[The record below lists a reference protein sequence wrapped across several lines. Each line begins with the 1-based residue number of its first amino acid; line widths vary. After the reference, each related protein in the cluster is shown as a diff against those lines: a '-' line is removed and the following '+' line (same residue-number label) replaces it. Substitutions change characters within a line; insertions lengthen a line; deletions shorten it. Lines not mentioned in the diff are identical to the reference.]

1 MFSSYDTLLLLLHL
15 TRNLDTGDVG
25 ADTDVGGVSDMSVS
39 SHGDSVS
46 ETSGSHN
53 SSVVHVRD
61 NSGGVT
67 VEGLGL
73 SLPLAVDV
81 GMISGISDNTVVDTS
96 VVHVRGNSGDV
107 SVEGLGLSL
116 PLAVDIGMIS
126 GISDNTVVDTSMVHG
141 RVNSGSVSVVGL
153 GLSLPLAVDI
163 GMISG
168 VSYHTMVDSGSDDG
182 VSNDSNIVWSSIGKS
197 VSNVMSGSDLSD
209 SVRLRLSLS
218 LPLSVDHGGISDHRV
233 VDSSVREASYSSNT
247 GIGDTSDNTTSSA
260 PSQHLSDGVGIRLA
274 ADGYSQEHC
283 EEGTHGE
290 C

>member
-1 MFSSYDTLLLLLHL
+1 
-15 TRNLDTGDVG
+15 
-25 ADTDVGGVSDMSVS
+25 MSVS

-46 ETSGSHN
+46 ESSGSHN

-67 VEGLGL
+67 GEGLGL
-73 SLPLAVDV
+73 SLPLTIDIR
-81 GMISGISDNTVVDTS
+81 MICGISDNTVVDTS
-96 VVHVRGNSGDV
+96 V
-107 SVEGLGLSL
+107 
-116 PLAVDIGMIS
+116 
-126 GISDNTVVDTSMVHG
+126 VHG

-168 VSYHTMVDSGSDDG
+168 VSYHTMVDNGSDSG

-209 SVRLRLSLS
+209 SVRLRLT
-218 LPLSVDHGGISDHRV
+218 LSVEYGVGISNHRG
-233 VDSSVREASYSSNT
+233 VDSSVREASYSSNP
-247 GIGDTSDNTTSSA
+247 GIADTSDNTTSSA
-260 PSQHLSDGVGIRLA
+260 ASQHLSNGVGIRLA
-274 ADGYSQEHC
+274 ADGYSKEHC

>member
-1 MFSSYDTLLLLLHL
+1 MIDK
-15 TRNLDTGDVG
+15 
-25 ADTDVGGVSDMSVS
+25 
-39 SHGDSVS
+39 
-46 ETSGSHN
+46 

-73 SLPLAVDV
+73 SLPLAIDIR
-81 GMISGISDNTVVDTS
+81 MISGISDNTVVDTS
-96 VVHVRGNSGDV
+96 VVH
-107 SVEGLGLSL
+107 
-116 PLAVDIGMIS
+116 
-126 GISDNTVVDTSMVHG
+126 G
-141 RVNSGSVSVVGL
+141 RVNSGRSVVSVVGL

-168 VSYHTMVDSGSDDG
+168 VSYHTMMDNGSDSG
-182 VSNDSNIVWSSIGKS
+182 VSNDSNIVCSSLGNS

-218 LPLSVDHGGISDHRV
+218 LPLSVEMGISNQV
-233 VDSSVREASYSSNT
+233 GVDSSVREASYSSNFR
-247 GIGDTSDNTTSSA
+247 IADTSDNTTSSA
-260 PSQHLSDGVGIRLA
+260 ASQPLSDSVGIRLA
-274 ADGYSQEHC
+274 TDGYSKEHC

>member
-1 MFSSYDTLLLLLHL
+1 
-15 TRNLDTGDVG
+15 
-25 ADTDVGGVSDMSVS
+25 MSVS
-39 SHGDSVS
+39 SHGHSVS
-46 ETSGSHN
+46 ETSGGDDT
-53 SSVVHVRD
+53 SVVHVRD
-61 NSGGVT
+61 NSSGVT
-67 VEGLGL
+67 IEGLGL

-96 VVHVRGNSGDV
+96 VVHIRGNSGDV

-126 GISDNTVVDTSMVHG
+126 GVSNHTVVDNGSDRVH
-141 RVNSGSVSVVGL
+141 GSVS
-153 GLSLPLAVDI
+153 D
-163 GMISG
+163 
-168 VSYHTMVDSGSDDG
+168 
-182 VSNDSNIVWSSIGKS
+182 DSNIVKSSLSSS
-197 VSNVMSGSDLSD
+197 VSNMMSGSDLSD

-218 LPLSVDHGGISDHRV
+218 LPLSVEFGVSNHRV

-260 PSQHLSDGVGIRLA
+260 ASQHLSDGVGIRLA

>member
-46 ETSGSHN
+46 ETSGGDDT
-53 SSVVHVRD
+53 SVVHVRD

-67 VEGLGL
+67 VEGLEI
-73 SLPLAVDV
+73 SLTIAVDV
-81 GMISGISDNTVVDTS
+81 GMISGVSYNTVVDTS

-107 SVEGLGLSL
+107 SVE
-116 PLAVDIGMIS
+116 
-126 GISDNTVVDTSMVHG
+126 
-141 RVNSGSVSVVGL
+141 RL

-168 VSYHTMVDSGSDDG
+168 VSNHTVVDNGSDRVHG
-182 VSNDSNIVWSSIGKS
+182 SVSDDSNIVKSSLSSS
-197 VSNVMSGSDLSD
+197 VSNMMSGSDLSD
-209 SVRLRLSLS
+209 SVRLSLS
-218 LPLSVDHGGISDHRV
+218 LPLSVDERV

-247 GIGDTSDNTTSSA
+247 GIGDTSDNTSSSA
-260 PSQHLSDGVGIRLA
+260 ASQHLSDGVGIRLA

>member
-1 MFSSYDTLLLLLHL
+1 
-15 TRNLDTGDVG
+15 
-25 ADTDVGGVSDMSVS
+25 MSVS

-73 SLPLAVDV
+73 SLPLAVD
-81 GMISGISDNTVVDTS
+81 
-96 VVHVRGNSGDV
+96 
-107 SVEGLGLSL
+107 
-116 PLAVDIGMIS
+116 
-126 GISDNTVVDTSMVHG
+126 
-141 RVNSGSVSVVGL
+141 
-153 GLSLPLAVDI
+153 I

-168 VSYHTMVDSGSDDG
+168 VSNHTVADNGSDRG
-182 VSNDSNIVWSSIGKS
+182 HGSVSNDSNIVKSSLSSS
-197 VSNVMSGSDLSD
+197 VSNMMSGSDLSD

-218 LPLSVDHGGISDHRV
+218 LPLSVVEGM

-247 GIGDTSDNTTSSA
+247 GIADTSDNTTSSA

-274 ADGYSQEHC
+274 ADGYSQEHPM
-283 EEGTHGE
+283 
-290 C
+290 